1 MVFSFLFTLILLDTE
16 MQSKES
22 FLTKNPQKS
31 QSKFQNLVNKAI
43 KYSQKHLMDIST
55 KESSYEQG
63 IYRDQQSTVEVLTPF
78 TGVLSKEIKGYAIE
92 DNILAIVSSGLN
104 TSETF
109 IRKGVAFLDAK
120 KQKFY
125 MMKDIKEH
133 EGDIFIIQVEEVP
146 PSIIFGIF
154 NLQGTISRPLQAN
167 GEPSMTKTFSKDF
180 NWETKEGEDAF
191 EDGRPK
197 TESIKNTPFEA
208 GVGAH
213 LELKVETS
221 MTFNLLDRFFMDM
234 DIEIKGIAGALFKF
248 GESEVDEIE
257 LFSTEV
263 TLHTFAGFQ
272 FLGYEV
278 SLKLKAP
285 ITISLKDIKI
295 KSPIVFELYKA
306 YIVTLT
312 KQVHISKSEITQ
324 TPFKGSLRS
333 KNENPHFDDVDDFI
347 KQMIDSTISVTPSL
361 KISVRVVGTIGNFE
375 IYAGVF
381 TDFQLPMT
389 IGFNI
394 DACTFPYLN
403 GDLHFKLDVGFEFSG
418 ITIPEVTILGIHI
431 PEYELV
437 KPYTYSY
444 PFYESPSITQC
455 LFKKSGRSSSE
466 LSFSDDKSYAKI
478 GKPFKIDKNM
488 DVNIKPTTNYQY
500 AYFTRSADLTQMIT
514 SKKGTKDSDLSF
526 QCNSNEFNLIG
537 RHLTISL
544 ENPQESS
551 GVMIQKIDFEEQ
563 YAILTMKIK
572 ATNSIDQSYKPNT
585 LIFIYM
591 NNFKPDCQYE
601 ESIQHYYIVS
611 TTEKMFHYSNNYVEF
626 TIPIVRSSDSKE
638 DTKIELF
645 PLTFQTSTTLPNFLD
660 GGDIKAYESKI
671 VFPAA
676 VSDDYYN
683 NHLVCYTT
691 KKHTSTVNKITLFEG
706 YYLLFAVPNLL
717 GINTEYIAKLH
728 CNEFPIQKT
737 FPNIIHTSI
746 ENWAYSIGYTSIP
759 IFITSSEFDTYLY
772 LSDQFYTNKVFRFND
787 IPGNEI
793 KIYPS
798 CRSIDQSFCYF
809 QLGLERSKDTLV
821 QFESNEGIHPADFNS
836 DSDCFE
842 VEPGFM
848 TQNFYGTISQCYYW
862 KSWKGSYKV
871 LKSYPYQSS
880 ASMTVKRYVKNNKDI
895 VCFFLDNQLYP
906 IKSRKMSNTGL
917 NSYLSS
923 LHYSTDYEVSPQT
936 INVTNNGCL
945 EILSSLRKNDVSYN
959 TRYLIEMLGVHVS
972 IPDGSVSFY
981 ANEPTETTPAPYYPR
996 ATNRPPEPTP
1006 ARTVLPYVKEKPYP
1020 NDEEISG
1027 LEEPSNST
1035 AQESNGSKTGTI
1047 VAVIVVIAVIILFVI
1062 FIWWRKKKAAAADE
1076 GSNKGPDKGSDKGP
1090 DKDATAEI

>member
-16 MQSKES
+16 PMQSKES
-22 FLTKNPQKS
+22 FLTKNS
-31 QSKFQNLVNKAI
+31 QSKFQNLINKAI

-55 KESSYEQG
+55 KEPSYEQG

-92 DNILAIVSSGLN
+92 DNILAIVSSGLD
-104 TSETF
+104 TCETF

-125 MMKDIKEH
+125 MMKDIKEN
-133 EGDIFIIQVEEVP
+133 ESNIFIVQVEEVS
-146 PSIIFGIF
+146 PSVIFGIF
-154 NLQGTISRPLQAN
+154 NLQGTISRPLQEN
-167 GEPSMTKTFSKDF
+167 DGPSMSKTFSKDF
-180 NWETKEGEDAF
+180 NWETKDGEDAF

-234 DIEIKGIAGALFKF
+234 DIEVKGIAGALFKF

-295 KSPIVFELYKA
+295 KSPVVFELYKA

-324 TPFKGSLRS
+324 SPFKASLVS
-333 KNENPHFDDVDDFI
+333 KNDYPHFNDVDDFI
-347 KQMIDSTISVTPSL
+347 QQMIATTISVSPSL
-361 KISVRVVGTIGNFE
+361 KISIRVVGTIGSFE

-381 TDFQLPMT
+381 ADFQLPMT
-389 IGFNI
+389 IGFDVN
-394 DACTFPYLN
+394 ACTFPYLN

-418 ITIPEVTILGIHI
+418 ITIPQITILGVRI

-437 KPYTYSY
+437 EPYTKSTTI
-444 PFYESPSITQC
+444 YESPSIKQC
-455 LFKKSGRSSSE
+455 LFKRSGRSSSE
-466 LSFSDDKSYAKI
+466 LSFSDSKSYAKI
-478 GKPFKIDKNM
+478 GKPFRLDKSM
-488 DVNIKPTTNYQY
+488 DVNIKPTSNDQY
-500 AYFTRSADLTQMIT
+500 AYFTRSTDLTQMIT

-551 GVMIQKIDFEEQ
+551 EVMKQKIDFEEQ
-563 YAILTMKIK
+563 YAILTIKIK
-572 ATNSIDQSYKPNT
+572 ATDSIDQSYKPNT
-585 LIFIYM
+585 LIFVYM

-611 TTEKMFHYSNNYVEF
+611 TTAKMFHYSNNYVEF

-638 DTKIELF
+638 DTKIQVF

-676 VSDDYYN
+676 VSDDNYN
-683 NHLVCYTT
+683 NHVVCYTT
-691 KKHTSTVNKITLFEG
+691 KKHTSMFKKITLFEG

-717 GINTEYIAKLH
+717 GINTEFIAKLH
-728 CNEFPIQKT
+728 CYEFPIQKT
-737 FPNIIHTSI
+737 FPNIIHTSV
-746 ENWAYSIGYTSIP
+746 EYWAFSNGYTNVP
-759 IFITSSEFDTYLY
+759 IFISSSDFDTYLY
-772 LSDQFYTNKVFRFND
+772 LNDLYYTNRVNTLNSMA
-787 IPGNEI
+787 GNEI

-809 QLGLERSKDTLV
+809 QLGLDRSKDTLIR
-821 QFESNEGIHPADFNS
+821 FESSEGIHAADFNT
-836 DSDCFE
+836 DSDCLE

-862 KSWKGSYKV
+862 KSWIGSYRV
-871 LKSYPYQSS
+871 LKSYSYQSP
-880 ASMTVKRYVKNNKDI
+880 ASMTVKRYVKNNKDV
-895 VCFFLDNQLYP
+895 VCIFLDGQLYP
-906 IKSRKMSNTGL
+906 IKSRKISTTGL
-917 NSYLSS
+917 NSYLYS
-923 LHYSTDYEVSPQT
+923 LHYSINEVSPQT
-936 INVTNNGCL
+936 VNITNNGCL
-945 EILSSLRKNDVSYN
+945 EILSSLRINDVSYSAS
-959 TRYLIEMLGVHVS
+959 YLIQMLGVHVAIS
-972 IPDGSVSFY
+972 DNSVSFY
-981 ANEPTETTPAPYYPR
+981 ENEPSESTPAPYYPL
-996 ATNRPPEPTP
+996 ATNRPPQPTP
-1006 ARTVLPYVKEKPYP
+1006 ARTMLPYVKENPYP
-1020 NDEEISG
+1020 NGDEEMISG
-1027 LEEPSNST
+1027 LEEPTNST
-1035 AQESNGSKTGTI
+1035 APESKSKAGTI
-1047 VAVIVVIAVIILFVI
+1047 AAVVVVVVVVLFVI
-1062 FIWWRKKKAAAADE
+1062 FIWCRKKKAAAADE
-1076 GSNKGPDKGSDKGP
+1076 GADEGSDKEPDKGP
-1090 DKDATAEI
+1090 DKDTAAEI